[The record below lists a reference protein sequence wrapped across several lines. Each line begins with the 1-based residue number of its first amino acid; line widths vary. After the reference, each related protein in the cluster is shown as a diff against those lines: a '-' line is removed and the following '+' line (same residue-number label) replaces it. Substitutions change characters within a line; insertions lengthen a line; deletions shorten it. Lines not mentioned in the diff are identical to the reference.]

1 MVQDE
6 PSGDVVAAGGTVA
19 REKKLNVFQRIALFI
34 RQVFGELRKVV
45 TPTRRELVQFTIVVI
60 VFVVIMMALVYGL
73 DVLFVWL
80 TTIVFGAPAAPPPE
94 SHPRA
99 RTRDDLPK
107 EEKKCL
113 RNTPTTP
120 TGRRLPSSPARMTRP
135 RRATCSLPRVSVRA
149 AEEVALH
156 VEDDA
161 DDEDAEEAPVEFDLE
176 DAADPEADAIVDDAL
191 TIDEAAEAEAAAEV
205 LSEALEEEE
214 AELAAEEAEE
224 VTPYDGPDPDEDP
237 YESFRAELRSLPGKW
252 YVIHSYAGFERK
264 VKANI
269 EQRKSSL
276 EVEDDIYQIE
286 VPMEDVVE
294 IKNGQRKMVTRVR
307 IPGYVLVRM
316 ELNEDTWSVVRH
328 TPGVTGFVGNAH
340 NPTPLRFE
348 EAFAML
354 KSLVEPKEV
363 APAKAGS
370 AKGGTAV
377 ARSVIT
383 EVDFEVGET
392 ITIKEGSFAGLPGT
406 ISEIKPESGKL
417 TVLVSLFERETP
429 VELSFDQVTKQL

>member
-1 MVQDE
+1 VSE
-6 PSGDVVAAGGTVA
+6 RERYLGD
-19 REKKLNVFQRIALFI
+19 
-34 RQVFGELRKVV
+34 
-45 TPTRRELVQFTIVVI
+45 
-60 VFVVIMMALVYGL
+60 
-73 DVLFVWL
+73 DVDW
-80 TTIVFGAPAAPPPE
+80 
-94 SHPRA
+94 
-99 RTRDDLPK
+99 
-107 EEKKCL
+107 
-113 RNTPTTP
+113 
-120 TGRRLPSSPARMTRP
+120 
-135 RRATCSLPRVSVRA
+135 ATA
-149 AEEVALH
+149 AEQSSEDDEAQEGDILASEERAVTAAERVALH
-156 VEDDA
+156 IEGDEDDDA
-161 DDEDAEEAPVEFDLE
+161 DDEDIEFE
-176 DAADPEADAIVDDAL
+176 DDPEADAIVNDAL
-191 TIDEAAEAEAAAEV
+191 NLDEAAESEAAAEV
-205 LSEALEEEE
+205 LNESV
-214 AELAAEEAEE
+214 AEEVADREAAAADE
-224 VTPYDGPDPDEDP
+224 VTPYDGPDVNGDEDDAEDDEAAEEDP
-237 YESFRAELRSLPGKW
+237 YEAFRMDLRMLPGKW

-269 EQRKSSL
+269 EQRKSTL

-348 EAFAML
+348 EAFNML
-354 KSLVEPKEV
+354 KSLVEVKDVPT
-363 APAKAGS
+363 AKAVA

-377 ARSVIT
+377 ARPLVA
-383 EVDFEVGET
+383 EVDFEIGET

-429 VELSFDQVTKQL
+429 VELSFDQVTKML